1 MREVLEEFNLFTP
14 QPQHVQCS
22 PYATSQSE
30 SADKKS
36 VKCNLIRSCVVQ
48 CGVISSNRVT
58 VAVVVTG
65 SLFNSESE
73 DNDIFIS
80 QHRFYSGLSSNSN
93 RVDSQII
100 LLEDHQ
106 KKEIKS
112 ILDCSV

>member
-1 MREVLEEFNLFTP
+1 MQSLWHTLRPSLHHNCTGHAVMSFIMLFHHHMREVLEEFNLFTP

-65 SLFNSESE
+65 SLFNS
-73 DNDIFIS
+73 
-80 QHRFYSGLSSNSN
+80 
-93 RVDSQII
+93 
-100 LLEDHQ
+100 
-106 KKEIKS
+106 
-112 ILDCSV
+112 